1 MKYLFKTLT
10 FAGVLVAVAA
20 CNKREIIP
28 APEPVVDLKNHF
40 YGKINSSEVE
50 LTQNVNGY
58 VGSSD
63 LDLIVNSN
71 TLDSAIYL
79 STMSSPSANQ
89 LVKVGHG
96 SLLFDWGASERPTLA
111 SFESFFL
118 AAPNLQPSFSTRGL
132 NGFCF
137 IYVDA
142 SGKEWKSNQNHSY
155 LDENVTYLSTSKES
169 DTSGD
174 YMKFKVEFETFI
186 YHTYYHLID
195 SVYYTDSML
204 VTDAVYTGWYKR

>member
-1 MKYLFKTLT
+1 MKYLVKTLT
-10 FAGVLVAVAA
+10 FAGALIAVTS

-28 APEPVVDLKNHF
+28 APEPVVELKNHF
-40 YGKINSSEVE
+40 YGKFNSSEVE

-71 TLDSAIYL
+71 TLDSAIYI
-79 STMSSPSANQ
+79 STMSSTSANQ
-89 LVKVGHG
+89 LVKISHG
-96 SLLFDWGASERPTLA
+96 SLLFDWGTSERPTLA
-111 SFESFFL
+111 SFESFFK
-118 AAPNLQPSFSTRGL
+118 AAPNLQPSFSIRGL
-132 NGFCF
+132 NGFSF
-137 IYVDA
+137 TYVDA
-142 SGKEWKSNQNHSY
+142 AGKEWKSNETHAY

-174 YMKFKVEFETFI
+174 YMKFKVEFETYI
-186 YHTYYHLID
+186 YHTYFHLID